1 MIRYAANLLLEYGVE
16 EAPSPRPLCER
27 RIVLI
32 EARGPRDAIRRAK
45 HLGKRAEYSYRNA
58 DGQTFRV
65 KFVGLID
72 VISLEHSGEGEAYY
86 SMRRLSNPKRHVR
99 PDSEFSVL
107 EGASKTIGSSWWAVP
122 ARFAATKARPSPKGR
137 KRGA

>member
-1 MIRYAANLLLEYGVE
+1 MIRYAANLLLEYDVD
-16 EAPSPRPLCER
+16 EAPSQRPLCER

-32 EARGPRDAIRRAK
+32 EARGPREAIRRAK
-45 HLGKRAEYSYRNA
+45 QLGKRAENSYRNA

-72 VISLEHSGEGEAYY
+72 VISLEHSEESEAYY
-86 SMRRLSNPKRHVR
+86 SMRRTSHPERHVR
-99 PDSEFSVL
+99 PDDAMSVL
-107 EGASKTIGSSWWAVP
+107 TSGSKNIGSSWWVVP
-122 ARFAATKARPSPKGR
+122 EWLVRGQRQRKRR

>member
-1 MIRYAANLLLEYGVE
+1 MIRYAANLLLEYGVD

-32 EARGPRDAIRRAK
+32 EARGPREAIRRAK
-45 HLGKRAEYSYRNA
+45 QLGKRAEHSYRNA

-72 VISLEHSGEGEAYY
+72 VICLENSGESEAYY
-86 SMRRLSNPKRHVR
+86 NMRRTTHPERQVR
-99 PDSEFSVL
+99 PDDDMSVL
-107 EGASKTIGSSWWAVP
+107 TSGSKTIRSSWWAVP
-122 ARFAATKARPSPKGR
+122 EWLVRRQGKRKPR